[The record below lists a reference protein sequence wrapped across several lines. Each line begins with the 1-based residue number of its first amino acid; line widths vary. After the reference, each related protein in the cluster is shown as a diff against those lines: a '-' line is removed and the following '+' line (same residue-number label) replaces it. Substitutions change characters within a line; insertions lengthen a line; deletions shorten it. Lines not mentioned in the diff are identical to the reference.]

1 MALELRAVQQQKA
14 SQNMI
19 MQVSILQ
26 MSTPELAE
34 YMKEVALEN
43 PVAELEENER
53 ETEEKD
59 RLKKLEWLS
68 SMDEQNRVYYKQE
81 AEAEDEGDIFNLAV
95 KPGET
100 LDEVLQL
107 QLMKEEY
114 TKKDQEVFEFII
126 GCLDERGYFT
136 ESVEEI
142 AGQTHTTTAHAAK
155 CLDIMKHLEPKGVC
169 AAGLKEC
176 LLIQLDPEDEDLE
189 TERTI
194 ITEYLELLGKNQL
207 HVIAKKMG
215 LPVSRIVEALEKI
228 RTLNPRPSRGYASR
242 EVLKYLTPDIVIVKM
257 KDYFEILIDE
267 YSYPELRINDNYMR
281 MMRSNECDKEVTHY
295 LSDKVR
301 QIEQIQDCVK
311 KRNNNLLMLAQYLV
325 NYQQEFFQ
333 KGKGHLK
340 TLTMQ
345 DVADEFGVHEST
357 ISRTVKEKY
366 LQCCW
371 GIFPL
376 EYFFSKGFYES
387 GNREVLPTESIKETL
402 KTVIENENRKKPL
415 SDQKLSEELA
425 KHGIEISR
433 RTVAKYR
440 ESMGIPDCRGRK
452 EFS

>member
-1 MALELRAVQQQKA
+1 MALELRAVQQQKV

-402 KTVIENENRKKPL
+402 KAVIENENRKKPL

-440 ESMGIPDCRGRK
+440 ESMGIPDCRSRK